1 MNLHLSNF
9 ESNLFMK
16 YSKHIPFIILILIL
30 VVAGLRNYSTYGT
43 QWDEYLQREMGR
55 FNYNQITGQNDSLKV
70 WRGRD
75 YGIVVELPLYVLEK
89 KFAPDK
95 PAQSIFIRHL
105 ACYFLYCFGV
115 FVFYLTLL
123 RLKFKPIWAFCG
135 VLMLVIS
142 PRIYGHAFINSK
154 DVPLMV
160 FYIFSYFSLLLYLE
174 NPNFKRSIFHA
185 LTCALLIDTRI
196 TGVIIVPLTLLF
208 FVLYEF
214 QKRDKKISQIVNF
227 ELLKQLKVYLFSLI
241 VFVYVFWP
249 FLWPNPIKNFL
260 VAFLNMSHY
269 RWKGYSL
276 LFGDF
281 IYSYETPWYFA
292 IAWIGITTPLLYL
305 LLFFSGSFSII
316 LYGFKQKM
324 QAFKNQE
331 FLEKIMPICLL
342 SAPLVA
348 IIALKS
354 VLYDTWRHIYF
365 VYPFLIIVALNG
377 ALIIMNQI
385 QIKPIKWA
393 LTAAFF
399 AYINIEM
406 IKMIQSFPNEYVY
419 FNELVSDSPNNIR
432 KNYDMDYWGTSFR
445 QGLEKILEVDQRD
458 TIKITGNVY
467 PCYSNYVLLKHLDPK
482 CRLQYVLEEKDAD
495 YYLTTYR
502 YKPNDH
508 QNFEANKIFNI
519 KYKNSEIL
527 GVYKVK

>member
-1 MNLHLSNF
+1 MLVLVIAGFSN
-9 ESNLFMK
+9 
-16 YSKHIPFIILILIL
+16 YT
-30 VVAGLRNYSTYGT
+30 TYGT

-89 KFAPDK
+89 KLAPHE
-95 PAQSIFIRHL
+95 PAKSIFIRHL
-105 ACYFLYCFGV
+105 ACYMLYCFGV
-115 FVFYLTLL
+115 FIFYITLL
-123 RLKFKPIWAFCG
+123 KLRFKPIWAFAG

-142 PRIYGHAFINSK
+142 PRVYGHAFINSK

-160 FYIFSYFSLLLYLE
+160 FYIFSYFSLLLFIE
-174 NPNFKRSIFHA
+174 KPDFKRSVLHA
-185 LTCALLIDTRI
+185 FTCALLIDTRI

-208 FVLYEF
+208 YALFEF
-214 QKRDKKISQIVNF
+214 QKSDKKIKQVVSF
-227 ELLKQLKVYLFSLI
+227 ELLKQLKVYLISVAIL
-241 VFVYVFWP
+241 VYVFWP

-276 LFGDF
+276 LFGEF
-281 IYSYETPWYFA
+281 LYSYETPWYFA
-292 IAWIGITTPLLYL
+292 IAWIGITTPLVYL
-305 LLFFSGSFSII
+305 ILFFTGIYSII
-316 LYGFKQKM
+316 IQVLKQKM
-324 QAFKNQE
+324 QALKKIE
-331 FLEKIMPICLL
+331 FLEKIMPLCLL
-342 SAPLVA
+342 SAPLLA
-348 IIALKS
+348 IILLKS

-365 VYPFLIIVALNG
+365 VYPFLIILALYG
-377 ALIIMNQI
+377 AQTLMSKI
-385 QIKPIKWA
+385 QRNRLKWA
-393 LTAAFF
+393 LAATFF
-399 AYINIEM
+399 AYINIELV
-406 IKMIQSFPNEYVY
+406 KMMQSFPNEYVY
-419 FNELVSDSPNNIR
+419 FNELVRDTPNNIR
-432 KNYDMDYWGTSFR
+432 LKYDMDYWGTSFR

-458 TIKITGNVY
+458 TVKITGNVY

-502 YKPNDH
+502 FKPNDH
-508 QNFEANKIFNI
+508 QNLEKNKIYSI